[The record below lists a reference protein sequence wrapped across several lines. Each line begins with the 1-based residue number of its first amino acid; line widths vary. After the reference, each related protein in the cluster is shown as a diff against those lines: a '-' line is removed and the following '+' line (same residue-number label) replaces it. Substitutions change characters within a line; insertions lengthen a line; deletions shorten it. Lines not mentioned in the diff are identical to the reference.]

1 MLPAM
6 DLVWRSSH
14 MNKAG
19 LETDNYYSSFKDET
33 GEVCAVYRNPSLKEF
48 DNIVLEVNEK
58 FGRGWFLNIK
68 ALLSKKDL
76 YMWHG
81 EILHSEM
88 SDNLGITG
96 TALIPLYT
104 DPTDSLRKG
113 STLKVVWISTTM
125 MSSHRFSSYI
135 WPADK
140 DTILHTVQKHKNLK
154 AVMDEFRIDEE

>member
-1 MLPAM
+1 
-6 DLVWRSSH
+6 
-14 MNKAG
+14 
-19 LETDNYYSSFKDET
+19 
-33 GEVCAVYRNPSLKEF
+33 
-48 DNIVLEVNEK
+48 
-58 FGRGWFLNIK
+58 
-68 ALLSKKDL
+68 
-76 YMWHG
+76 MWHG

-104 DPTDSLRKG
+104 DPTDSLHKG

-154 AVMDEFRIDEE
+154 AVMGEFRIDEE